1 MNAFEK
7 ALLIVEAALNKKSH
21 DVVVLQIEHLASI
34 ADYFVI
40 ASGLSTV
47 QVAAIVQGI
56 EERLQHEGIVPLSV
70 EGLGLCFVCRLA
82 RAPAYSSAEFEFA
95 PGCASRVGK
104 ALGPQRG
111 AFSLSLG
118 TSRRTKGDS
127 DNRLRKVGSFAC

>member
-56 EERLQHEGIVPLSV
+56 EERLQQEGIVPLSV
-70 EGLGLCFVCRLA
+70 EGLPHAHWVALDYDDVVIHVFYEPVREVYRLESIWGDASFV
-82 RAPAYSSAEFEFA
+82 
-95 PGCASRVGK
+95 
-104 ALGPQRG
+104 ALPEPLRTQ
-111 AFSLSLG
+111 AQSLS
-118 TSRRTKGDS
+118 SRLVAPR
-127 DNRLRKVGSFAC
+127 A